1 MINFEIT
8 QVTLPIIKSNFDAV
22 KQNLGEQLKKFE
34 LIVQEDDVKIAKQN
48 ATTLNKL
55 KSEIETLRKEKTKEL
70 SAPIKE
76 FELKAKELANM
87 CENTRQ
93 GLLTQVAKFE
103 DKKLLFCKELLNKEL
118 QAQYKEFMVF
128 EEFQNVEISD
138 LVILSNLNKNSLAK
152 KARDIIKERVLE
164 ALKHQKMVETR
175 LLELGNYCLKNGL
188 EVPLTK
194 ENIISFLYLENDEL
208 YKNKLNS
215 LIKSEII
222 RIQNFAKKENVSIQT
237 TQLSQ
242 TPAKKPA
249 NNINPIKC
257 KYIVTATFEIE
268 VDERLE
274 SRLESALINK
284 FINAIDKERSVK
296 TFKTIPKI
304 NIKKMPNT
312 QKTELVVGGLF

>member
-22 KQNLGEQLKKFE
+22 KHNLGEQLKEFE

-55 KSEIETLRKEKTKEL
+55 KNEIETLRKEKSKEL

-103 DKKLLFCKELLNKEL
+103 DKKLLFCKELLNEEL
-118 QAQYKEFMVF
+118 QTQYKEF
-128 EEFQNVEISD
+128 EIYKEFQNVEISD

-164 ALKHQKMVETR
+164 ALKHQKMIEAR
-175 LLELGNYCLKNGL
+175 LLELSDYCLKNGL

-194 ENIISFLYLENDEL
+194 ENIISFLYLENDEF
-208 YKNKLNS
+208 YKNKLNL
-215 LIKSEII
+215 LIKSEIK
-222 RIQNFAKKENVSIQT
+222 RIQDFTKTADIKT

-242 TPAKKPA
+242 ISAKIKPA

-257 KYIVTATFEIE
+257 KYTVTATFEIE
-268 VDERLE
+268 VDEKLE

-284 FINAIDKERSVK
+284 FINAIDKDRGVK

-312 QKTELVVGGLF
+312 QKTELLTGSLF

>member
-22 KQNLGEQLKKFE
+22 KQSLGEQLKKFE

-164 ALKHQKMVETR
+164 ALKNQKMIETR

-312 QKTELVVGGLF
+312 QKTELVAGGLF

>member
-1 MINFEIT
+1 MINFKVT
-8 QVTLPIIKSNFDAV
+8 QATLPIIKSNFDAV
-22 KQNLGEQLKKFE
+22 KHNLGEQLKKFE

-55 KSEIETLRKEKTKEL
+55 KNEIETLRKEKSKEL

-103 DKKLLFCKELLNKEL
+103 DKKLLFCKELLNEEL
-118 QAQYKEFMVF
+118 QTQYEEFEIHKEFK
-128 EEFQNVEISD
+128 NVEISD

-175 LLELGNYCLKNGL
+175 LLELSDYCLKNGL
-188 EVPLTK
+188 EVPLNK
-194 ENIISFLYLENDEL
+194 ENIISFLYLENDEF
-208 YKNKLNS
+208 YKNKLNL
-215 LIKSEII
+215 LIKSEIK
-222 RIQNFAKKENVSIQT
+222 RIQDFTKKETADIKT
-237 TQLSQ
+237 TQLS
-242 TPAKKPA
+242 AKIKPA

-268 VDERLE
+268 VDEKLE

-284 FINAIDKERSVK
+284 FINAIDKDRGVK
-296 TFKTIPKI
+296 TFKKIPKI

-312 QKTELVVGGLF
+312 QKTELLAGSLF

>member
-22 KQNLGEQLKKFE
+22 KQSLGEQLKKFE

-164 ALKHQKMVETR
+164 ALKNQKMIETR

-194 ENIISFLYLENDEL
+194 ENIISFLYLENDEF

-222 RIQNFAKKENVSIQT
+222 RIQNFSKKENVSIQT

-312 QKTELVVGGLF
+312 QKTELVAGGLF